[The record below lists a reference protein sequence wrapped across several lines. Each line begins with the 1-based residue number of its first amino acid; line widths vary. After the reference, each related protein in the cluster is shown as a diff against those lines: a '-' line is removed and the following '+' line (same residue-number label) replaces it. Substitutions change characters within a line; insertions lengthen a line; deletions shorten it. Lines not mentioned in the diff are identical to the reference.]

1 MVVMDVLVRVVKM
14 MMMMVVVKVK
24 VHQLPNAL
32 DQRLLNLLDGYKFAF
47 LPHLEKAVNIC
58 VCELDDDQDPNKNN
72 IGSSQHKS

>member
-14 MMMMVVVKVK
+14 MMMMVVVVKVK

-47 LPHLEKAVNIC
+47 LPHLEKAVNIYLYIYIC
-58 VCELDDDQDPNKNN
+58 VCELDDD
-72 IGSSQHKS
+72 

>member
-1 MVVMDVLVRVVKM
+1 MGILRVFEGCCRVL
-14 MMMMVVVKVK
+14 VVKVK

-47 LPHLEKAVNIC
+47 LPHLEKAVNIYIYIY

>member
-1 MVVMDVLVRVVKM
+1 MVVMDVMVRVVKM
-14 MMMMVVVKVK
+14 MMMVVVVK

-47 LPHLEKAVNIC
+47 LPHLEKAVNIYIY